1 MDYFFIFVSSFI
13 EHDSLVQ
20 LLLMSPNS
28 LEQTRVQSS
37 TSPTT
42 FELEKL
48 SAVDEII
55 IRDLGNLPKTAQW

>member
-1 MDYFFIFVSSFI
+1 MSSFI